1 MEARRLLPLSGVA
14 FVALV
19 LLPFTLIVSGVP
31 ESEASGAELA
41 RFYEEDAARE
51 VVATSVFAASIPF
64 LILFAA
70 TLAEAFPSRS
80 RTGAIWER
88 MLVAGSVLA
97 GGAVLLTAT
106 VRLALLIAAEGE
118 LSHGALEAL
127 NAVVG
132 NGWVALNGGLGVMM
146 LGAAGLLLGRAGA
159 YQWAGRAALVLGVAL
174 FVPYATFFAGLLTGI
189 WIAVMGIAL
198 ARGRSDPYAIAPD
211 TA

>member
-19 LLPFTLIVSGVP
+19 LLPFTVIVSGAP

-41 RFYEEDAARE
+41 RFYEEDSSRE

-64 LILFAA
+64 LVLFAA

-80 RTGAIWER
+80 RLGAIWER
-88 MLVAGSVLA
+88 MLIAGSVLA

-159 YQWAGRAALVLGVAL
+159 YRWAGRAALVLGVAL

-198 ARGRSDPYAIAPD
+198 ARGRSDQYAIAPG